1 MRGENLD
8 PLLQKPL
15 SKACIRS
22 CRSEKTVLN
31 FFSNLFKIGSHTP
44 LYYIQIINFTICLII
59 NPLTPLSLTAM
70 PPRGEKHSL
79 FYCNSIKYLGFSP
92 PWGRCHAVAE
102 GFLSPR

>member
-1 MRGENLD
+1 MSGENLD

-31 FFSNLFKIGSHTP
+31 FFTNFFKIGSDTP
-44 LYYIQIINFTICLII
+44 LYYIQIINFTIYLII

-70 PPRGEKHSL
+70 PPRGE
-79 FYCNSIKYLGFSP
+79 GVTFSP
-92 PWGRCHAVAE
+92 LGETGKWVTINGQ
-102 GFLSPR
+102 

>member
-1 MRGENLD
+1 MSGENLD

-31 FFSNLFKIGSHTP
+31 FFINLFKIGSDTP
-44 LYYIQIINFTICLII
+44 LYYIQIINFTIYLII

-70 PPRGEKHSL
+70 PFRG
-79 FYCNSIKYLGFSP
+79 F
-92 PWGRCHAVAE
+92 R
-102 GFLSPR
+102 GFLKEGAFNTAFTDNELFTDFNP